1 MERLDK
7 FLSDSLFSSRS
18 QAREAIKAGRVS
30 VNNVK
35 IRAIDYKVDTNAD
48 IISCD
53 GQAVNARPH
62 RTVLMLHKPAGC
74 VTAAQ
79 DKEQKTVMEYL
90 PPQYRRL
97 MPVGRLD
104 KETEGLLLFTDDGD
118 LAHKLLSPKHGIEKV
133 YYAEHEGECDEEDVK
148 AFRGGLELRDGTKCL
163 PAVVEPLGEGK
174 SLVRVREGKYHQ
186 VRRMLASR
194 GKPVTYLRRIE
205 EGSLSLGSLPIGMS
219 RELTE
224 EEVEG
229 LLTVNFDEKN
239 FIGI

>member
-1 MERLDK
+1 MQRLDK

-30 VNNVK
+30 VNDVK
-35 IRAIDYKVDTNAD
+35 IRAIDYKIDTNTD

-118 LAHKLLSPKHGIEKV
+118 LAHKLISPKHGIEKV

-148 AFRGGLELRDGTKCL
+148 AFREGLELRDGTKCL
-163 PAVVEPLGEGK
+163 PAVVEPLGSGK

-205 EGSLSLGSLPIGMS
+205 EGSLKLGSLPLGMS

-229 LLTVNFDEKN
+229 LLAVNFDENN

>member
-1 MERLDK
+1 MQRLDK

-18 QAREAIKAGRVS
+18 HAREAIKAGRVS
-30 VNNVK
+30 VNDVK
-35 IRAIDYKVDTNAD
+35 IRAIDYKIDTNTD

-53 GQAVNARPH
+53 GQAINARAQ

-104 KETEGLLLFTDDGD
+104 KETEGLLLFTEDGD

-133 YYAEHEGECDEEDVK
+133 YYAEHEGVCDEEDVK
-148 AFRGGLELRDGTKCL
+148 AFHEGLELRDGTKCL
-163 PAVVEPLGEGK
+163 PAVLEPLENGK

-194 GKPVTYLRRIE
+194 GKPVSYLRRIE
-205 EGSLSLGSLPIGMS
+205 EGSLKLGSLPLGMS

-224 EEVEG
+224 DEIEG
-229 LLTVNFDEKN
+229 LLAVNFDEKN
-239 FIGI
+239 FIEI